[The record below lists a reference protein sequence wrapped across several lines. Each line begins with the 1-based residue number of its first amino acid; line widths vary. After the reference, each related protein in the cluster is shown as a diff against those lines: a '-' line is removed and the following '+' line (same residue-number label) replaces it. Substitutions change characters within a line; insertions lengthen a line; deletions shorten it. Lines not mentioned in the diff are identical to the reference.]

1 MTITILLLTF
11 LACNE
16 KESVDTAV
24 CGCADTAVEECE
36 CE

>member
-1 MTITILLLTF
+1 MTITILLLTL

-16 KESVDTAV
+16 KESDTAV
-24 CGCADTAVEECE
+24 CECVDTSVECE